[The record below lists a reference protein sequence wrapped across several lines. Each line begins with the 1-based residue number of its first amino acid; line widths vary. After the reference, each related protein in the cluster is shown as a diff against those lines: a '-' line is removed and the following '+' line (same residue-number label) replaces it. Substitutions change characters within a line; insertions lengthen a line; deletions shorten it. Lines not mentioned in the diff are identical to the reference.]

1 MCSQNAFPASMSII
15 VPPLVFTYQDGELPR
30 FRREAWRTYARDTD
44 SFSLWSLVV
53 SMIFA
58 IGLAV
63 AGAHA
68 AGLITTEAVPPVL
81 LAAFAA
87 YGGGVATMVLISLIH
102 RRQLERAATLG
113 QLETERRIAVSDTGI
128 VTTSVNYDMRVN
140 WQAVKRV
147 DVRPDVVLIWLEWY
161 QFIAVPMRV
170 FVDETAGI
178 AFIVAIREW
187 IRAAH
192 DKKQPG

>member
-1 MCSQNAFPASMSII
+1 MSII
-15 VPPLVFTYQDGELPR
+15 PPLVFTYQDGELPR
-30 FRREAWRTYARDTD
+30 FRREAWRTYARGTD
-44 SFSLWSLVV
+44 SFSLWGLVV

-58 IGLAV
+58 IGLGV
-63 AGAHA
+63 AGVHA
-68 AGLITTEAVPPVL
+68 AGLITTKTVPPVL

-87 YGGGVATMVLISLIH
+87 YAGGVAIMVLISHLH

-113 QLETERRIAVSDTGI
+113 QLEIERRIAVSDTGI
-128 VTTSVNYDMRVN
+128 VTTSANYDMRVT

-147 DVRPDVVLIWLEWY
+147 DVRPGVVLIWLEWY

-170 FVDETAGI
+170 FVDETARI
-178 AFIVAIREW
+178 AFIVAVRDW

-192 DKKQPG
+192 DKKLP

>member
-1 MCSQNAFPASMSII
+1 MSII
-15 VPPLVFTYQDGELPR
+15 PPLVFTYQNGELSR
-30 FRREAWRTYARDTD
+30 FRREAWRTYARGTDTA
-44 SFSLWSLVV
+44 SLWGLVV

-68 AGLITTEAVPPVL
+68 AGLLKTKTVPPVL

-87 YGGGVATMVLISLIH
+87 YAGGVAVMVLVSRLH
-102 RRQLERAATLG
+102 QRQLERAASLG

-128 VTTSVNYDMRVN
+128 VTTSTNCDMRVT
-140 WQAVKRV
+140 WRVVKRV
-147 DVRPDVVLIWLEWY
+147 DVRPGVLLIWLEWY

-170 FVDETAGI
+170 FVDETARI
-178 AFIVAIREW
+178 AFIVAVREW
-187 IRAAH
+187 IKAAH
-192 DKKQPG
+192 DKKPA